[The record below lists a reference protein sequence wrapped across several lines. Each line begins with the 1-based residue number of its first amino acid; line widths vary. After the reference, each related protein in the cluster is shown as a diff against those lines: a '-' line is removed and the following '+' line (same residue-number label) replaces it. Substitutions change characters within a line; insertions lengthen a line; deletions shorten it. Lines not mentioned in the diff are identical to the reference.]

1 MNFVFYYIKGFFPIW
16 AACLV
21 ALTVFCLILSLIGFF
36 CWLAGCN
43 NPRRKLQQEAELL
56 KKQQQRD
63 EVIEEQFYD
72 DISMRML
79 DNTDKNASSLF
90 SDSKIYLKNEQEVDS
105 KIKRKKFRHDHL

>member
-1 MNFVFYYIKGFFPIW
+1 
-16 AACLV
+16 
-21 ALTVFCLILSLIGFF
+21 LILSLIGFF

-43 NPRRKLQQEAELL
+43 NPRRKLQQEADML

-63 EVIEEQFYD
+63 EIIEEQFYD

-90 SDSKIYLKNEQEVDS
+90 SDSKIYLKNEQEIDS